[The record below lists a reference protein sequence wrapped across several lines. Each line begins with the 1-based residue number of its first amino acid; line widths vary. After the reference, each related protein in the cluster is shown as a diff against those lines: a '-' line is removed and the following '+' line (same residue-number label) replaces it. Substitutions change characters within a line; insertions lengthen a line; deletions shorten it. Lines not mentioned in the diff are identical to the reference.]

1 MSKTAPSHHSL
12 EGDSPA
18 QVMTSTAGVL
28 LPSVTGAD
36 TRRTMGLGRRWVLW
50 LCGTVATLPVSYVVW
65 WFWGMGF
72 CGEEVYDTPPGSTGD
87 AICAAMIEPVWPWA
101 LVASTPTLLALVGGF
116 VALQLRSPRLLRF
129 ALLAPFSLGVLTL
142 FLAPAL
148 F

>member
-1 MSKTAPSHHSL
+1 MGTARPW
-12 EGDSPA
+12 
-18 QVMTSTAGVL
+18 VW
-28 LPSVTGAD
+28 
-36 TRRTMGLGRRWVLW
+36 WVL
-50 LCGTVATLPVSYVVW
+50 GTVATLPVSYVVW

-87 AICAAMIEPVWPWA
+87 TLCGALIEPVWPWA

-116 VALQLRSPRLLRF
+116 TALVRRKRRLLMLS
-129 ALLAPFSLGVLTL
+129 LLAPFAFGVLSL